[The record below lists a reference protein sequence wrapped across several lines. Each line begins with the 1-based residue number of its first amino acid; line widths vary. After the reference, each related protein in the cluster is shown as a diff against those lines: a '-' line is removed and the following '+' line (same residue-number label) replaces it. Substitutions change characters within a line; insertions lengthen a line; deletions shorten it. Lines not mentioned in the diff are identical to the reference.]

1 VGGVV
6 INIKWKE
13 FECREHLSQTASV
26 RRPVRA
32 SERQSVRDYI
42 TDLTDKHKVQ
52 MVFDLSGR
60 RANNRLDRYVNK

>member
-42 TDLTDKHKVQ
+42 TDLTDKHTKCRWCLIYQ
-52 MVFDLSGR
+52 GEGR
-60 RANNRLDRYVNK
+60 IIDWIDT